1 MVLISFTVMDMASL
15 DRLAERIGSLCKQD
29 RTRKACA
36 QAVGT
41 MANMDVCMSSDA
53 EQFKP
58 ARSEPV
64 RLAVVGLGHWGKNVL
79 RSFATA
85 ARCDVGTICENN
97 PQLLAR
103 YAPLYPSARST
114 DSFQSVLDDAG
125 TDAVAIVT
133 PAPLHHEMVIR
144 ALSAGKHVF
153 VEKPAALTVNHAQE
167 MVELAQRMDRKLMVG
182 HLLEYHPAV
191 AAMKEHIDSGSL
203 GDVHYMYSQRLN
215 LGIVRQSENA
225 FWSLAP
231 HDISVILY
239 LFGAEPDEVSASG
252 ASFLQNGIEDVV
264 FANLHFPDGRIAQIH
279 VSWLDPHKAR
289 KMVVVGSK
297 KMMVFDDMHPSEKIR
312 IFDKGVNLGAGADSP
327 LHSIT
332 IRHGDI
338 HVPHIDGRP
347 PLDIETA
354 HFVDCILDDRRPRSD
369 GRDGLRVVR
378 VLEQVERHLHR
389 PQVTHVRVPA
399 NMPATM
405 PAEPQ
410 PRAAVPQECRTVPQL

>member
-1 MVLISFTVMDMASL
+1 
-15 DRLAERIGSLCKQD
+15 
-29 RTRKACA
+29 
-36 QAVGT
+36 
-41 MANMDVCMSSDA
+41 MSSEA
-53 EQFKP
+53 EQFRPLNSEPTRKEPARQEP
-58 ARSEPV
+58 ARSDHV
-64 RLAVVGLGHWGKNVL
+64 RMAIVGLGHWGKNVL
-79 RSFATA
+79 RSFASTDG
-85 ARCDVGTICENN
+85 CDVRAICEEN
-97 PQLLAR
+97 PKLLAR
-103 YAPLYPSARST
+103 QASLYPSAGAT
-114 DSFQSVLDDAG
+114 DSFQAVLDDAD

-133 PAPLHHEMVIR
+133 PAPLHHQMVIR
-144 ALSAGKHVF
+144 ALTAGKHVF
-153 VEKPAALTVNHAQE
+153 VEKPAALTVDHAQE
-167 MVELAQRMDRKLMVG
+167 MVELADRMDRKLMVG

-191 AAMKEHIDSGSL
+191 AAMKEQIDGRRL

-239 LFGAEPDEVSASG
+239 LFGDEPDEVSASG

-289 KMVVVGSK
+289 KMVVVGSR

-312 IFDKGVNLGAGADSP
+312 IFDKGASVDTAADSP

-332 IRHGDI
+332 VRHGDI
-338 HVPHIDGRP
+338 HLPHIDGRA

-354 HFVDCILDDRRPRSD
+354 HFVDCIINDRRPRSD

-389 PQVTHVRVPA
+389 PQVSQFKVPA
-399 NMPATM
+399 IIPAAL
-405 PAEPQ
+405 PVESHSP
-410 PRAAVPQECRTVPQL
+410 AAVLQE

>member
-1 MVLISFTVMDMASL
+1 
-15 DRLAERIGSLCKQD
+15 
-29 RTRKACA
+29 
-36 QAVGT
+36 
-41 MANMDVCMSSDA
+41 MSSEA
-53 EQFKP
+53 EQFGSALIEP
-58 ARSEPV
+58 ARKKCV
-64 RLAVVGLGHWGKNVL
+64 RMAVVGLGHWGKNVL

-85 ARCDVGTICENN
+85 DGCDVRAICDDKPE
-97 PQLLAR
+97 LLAR
-103 YAPLYPSARST
+103 YASLYPSARST
-114 DSFQSVLDDAG
+114 GSFQSVIDDPH

-133 PAPLHHEMVIR
+133 PAPLHHEMVTR

-153 VEKPAALTVNHAQE
+153 VEKPASLTVAHAQE
-167 MVELAQRMDRKLMVG
+167 MVELADRMHRKLMVG

-191 AAMKEHIDSGSL
+191 AAMKEQIDGGHL

-239 LFGAEPDEVSASG
+239 LFGSEPDEVSASG

-312 IFDKGVNLGAGADSP
+312 IFDKGANVADDANSP

-332 IRHGDI
+332 VRHGDI
-338 HVPHIDGRP
+338 HLPHIDGRP

-354 HFVDCILDDRRPRSD
+354 HFVDCILNDRRPRSD
-369 GRDGLRVVR
+369 GHDGLHVVR
-378 VLEQVERHLHR
+378 VLEQVEQYLHR
-389 PQVTHVRVPA
+389 PKVTQVR
-399 NMPATM
+399 MPAKMFVT
-405 PAEPQ
+405 PQ
-410 PRAAVPQECRTVPQL
+410 PRAAVLQDMETLPQL